1 MAKFSGK
8 IGFVV
13 TNETPENSG
22 IYLPTT
28 VERKYFG
35 DILTHRTRYE
45 PGEGTNSDIQ
55 LNTEISVVAD
65 SFAERNL
72 GFMRYVT
79 LHGTKWAI
87 TAARI
92 TYPRINLTIGGV
104 YNGAPT

>member
-8 IGFVV
+8 IGFIV
-13 TNETPENSG
+13 TKETPEHSG

-35 DILTHRTRYE
+35 DILTHRTHYE

-65 SFAERNL
+65 SFAEQNL
-72 GFMRYVT
+72 GFMRYVAMY
-79 LHGTKWAI
+79 GTKWAI
-87 TAARI
+87 TSARI
-92 TYPRINLTIGGV
+92 AYPRINLTIGGV
-104 YNGAPT
+104 YNGASD